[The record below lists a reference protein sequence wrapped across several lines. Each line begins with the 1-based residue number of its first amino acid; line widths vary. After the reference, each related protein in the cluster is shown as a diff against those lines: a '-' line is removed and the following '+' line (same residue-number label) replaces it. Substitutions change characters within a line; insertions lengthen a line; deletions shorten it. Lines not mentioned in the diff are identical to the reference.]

1 MKTLSLSPIRL
12 TALLLA
18 FLLATGGAS
27 AQIADR
33 LLIGADT
40 ALDTVQATHDVI
52 APLFEQQSNK
62 KVVHSIY
69 DEPYSINAS
78 YPNYRRLAANT
89 AVLFGGGITTLVVL
103 SALPEEATAWN
114 KKEWTGTPM
123 FQRYF
128 DNVKHGPHFDEDN
141 AIFNY
146 CLHPYAGAAYYMSA
160 RSQGFNLWQSWLYSF
175 AVSTVFWEYGIEAF
189 MERPSWQDLVITPM
203 GGLILGEA
211 FYIAKRYIVEHDYE
225 VLGTK
230 WLGYPIAFLLDPVN
244 ECLGYFRGND
254 AHGWK
259 QRHSASQTQIHLQP
273 SMTPVRGGGT
283 AFGFSM
289 NITF

>member
-1 MKTLSLSPIRL
+1 MKTFSLSALLRVAL
-12 TALLLA
+12 TALAVFSLPTRPA
-18 FLLATGGAS
+18 

-40 ALDTVQATHDVI
+40 PLDTVEATRQVY
-52 APLFEQQSNK
+52 APLLQPDYLNRK
-62 KVVHSIY
+62 KTVHSIY

-89 AVLFGGGITTLVVL
+89 AVLFGGGIAALGIL
-103 SALPEEATAWN
+103 SALPEDATAWN
-114 KKEWTGTPM
+114 KTEWQGVPL

-128 DNVKHGPHFDEDN
+128 DNVKHGPHFDADN

-175 AVSTVFWEYGIEAF
+175 AVSTIFWEYGIEAF
-189 MERPSWQDLVITPM
+189 MEVPSWQDLVITPM

-211 FYIAKRYIVEHDYE
+211 FYLAKRCIVEHDYE

-230 WLGYPIAFLLDPVN
+230 WLGYPLAFLLDPVN
-244 ECLGYFRGND
+244 ECLGYFRGNES
-254 AHGWK
+254 HVWK
-259 QRHSASQTQIHLQP
+259 EIQSA
-273 SMTPVRGGGT
+273 
-283 AFGFSM
+283 
-289 NITF
+289 